1 MRFWGRFRS
10 LRPKRPEDAGLVL
23 LRSLLHMAWS
33 GIRFT
38 DTESWSLDQ
47 REDPEARNREAEP

>member
-1 MRFWGRFRS
+1 
-10 LRPKRPEDAGLVL
+10 
-23 LRSLLHMAWS
+23 MAWS

-47 REDPEARNREAEP
+47 REDPEARNREAEPSIRS